1 MRPIKTIWYKLSI
14 KRKLMIFFSLIIVC
28 ISFLNLYTL
37 SNAFKYLKIYE
48 QDLIKNT
55 TIHNLQTS
63 IIENNADFE
72 NYIMYSEDSALNRF
86 NEKIPLIWSN
96 WNSVKETSNTNQN
109 ASFQIFAIRYAFMAY
124 LESVGKTRE
133 SMENSEDIFIDN
145 LLKSRR
151 INGYIENYLKELV
164 QIRLEEGSQLYSVQ
178 IEKVII
184 IRTISFLGIFF
195 ITILFLIFGTFFSD
209 SVTKPIRELA
219 SRSLKI
225 AEGDIAI
232 SNYNIPYQD
241 EIGILTSSFNK
252 MNTNIHEMIKSL
264 EDKVE
269 IEKRLREDELKI
281 SEMNQ
286 SLKEAQ
292 FLSLQSQINPH
303 FLFNTLN
310 TISRTSM
317 FEKASETVKLIES
330 LSNIFR
336 YTLNKQSHIV
346 TLAEEIDILNE
357 YMHIQNVRYGDR
369 LKFKTDINTDISKI
383 KLPYFT
389 LQPLVENAIKY
400 GIEPK
405 EDGGIIS
412 LTISSE
418 ANIVII
424 VIQDNGPGIPEKDL
438 NQLLSDNEFSTTR
451 DSTGIGIVNVRRRLN
466 MAFNNKSNFIIDS
479 SPKTGTIIT
488 IKLSGDL
495 NV

>member
-1 MRPIKTIWYKLSI
+1 MRTIKTIWYKLSI
-14 KRKLMIFFSLIIVC
+14 KRKLMIFFSLIVVC
-28 ISFLNLYTL
+28 ISLLNLYTL

-48 QDLIKNT
+48 QELIKNT

-72 NYIMYSEDSALNRF
+72 SYIMYSSDRALNRF
-86 NEKIPLIWSN
+86 NEKIPQIWSN
-96 WNSVKETSNTNQN
+96 WNSVKEISNTNKE
-109 ASFQIFAIRYAFMAY
+109 AGFQIFAIRYAFIAY
-124 LESVGKTRE
+124 LESVGKTLDFID
-133 SMENSEDIFIDN
+133 NSEDIFIDH

-151 INGYIENYLKELV
+151 INSYIENYLKELV
-164 QIRLEEGSQLYSVQ
+164 SIRLEEGSQLHSVQ
-178 IEKVII
+178 IKKVII
-184 IRTISFLGIFF
+184 IRTVSFLGIIF
-195 ITILFLIFGTFFSD
+195 ISILFMIFGTIYSE

-219 SRSLKI
+219 ARSLQI
-225 AEGDIAI
+225 AEGNIAI
-232 SNYNIPYQD
+232 SNYEVPYKD
-241 EIGILTSSFNK
+241 ELGTLTNSFNI
-252 MNTNIHEMIKSL
+252 MNTNIHKMIKSL
-264 EDKVE
+264 EGKVE

-317 FEKASETVKLIES
+317 FEKAPETVKLIES

-346 TLAEEIDILNE
+346 SLAEEIDILNE

-369 LKFKTDINTDISKI
+369 LLFKTHINTDTSKI

-389 LQPLVENAIKY
+389 LQPLLENAIKY

-405 EDGGIIS
+405 EEGGIIS
-412 LTISSE
+412 LTINSK
-418 ANIVII
+418 ANNVII
-424 VIQDNGPGIPEKDL
+424 VIQDNGPGIPEKIL
-438 NQLLSDNEFSTTR
+438 SQLLSDNDFFSAR
-451 DSTGIGIVNVRRRLN
+451 NSTGIGIANVRRRLN
-466 MAFNNKSNFIIDS
+466 LAFNNKSNFIIDS
-479 SPKTGTIIT
+479 SLKTGTMIT
-488 IKLSGDL
+488 IKLPGDL

>member
-1 MRPIKTIWYKLSI
+1 MRSIKTIWYKLSI
-14 KRKLMIFFSLIIVC
+14 KRKLMIFFSLIVVC

-72 NYIMYSEDSALNRF
+72 NYIMYSGDSTLNSF
-86 NEKIPLIWSN
+86 NEIIPQIWSN
-96 WNSVKETSNTNQN
+96 WNSVKETSSTNKE
-109 ASFQIFAIRYAFMAY
+109 ASFQIFAIRYAFIAY
-124 LESVGKTRE
+124 LESVYKTLE
-133 SMENSEDIFIDN
+133 FMVNSEDVFIHH

-164 QIRLEEGSQLYSVQ
+164 QIRLEEGSQLHSVQ
-178 IEKVII
+178 IEKVIL
-184 IRTISFLGIFF
+184 IRTISFLGIIF
-195 ITILFLIFGTFFSD
+195 ISILFLIFGTVFSE

-225 AEGDIAI
+225 AEGDIEI
-232 SNYNIPYQD
+232 SNYKIPYQD
-241 EIGILTSSFNK
+241 ELGILTNSFNK

-264 EDKVE
+264 EGKVE

-317 FEKASETVKLIES
+317 FEKAQETVKLIES

-346 TLAEEIDILNE
+346 SLSEEIDILNE

-369 LKFKTDINTDISKI
+369 LKFKTHINTDISKI

-389 LQPLVENAIKY
+389 LQPLLENAIKY

-405 EDGGIIS
+405 EEGGIIS
-412 LTISSE
+412 LTITSE
-418 ANIVII
+418 ANNIII
-424 VIQDNGPGIPEKDL
+424 VIKDNGPGIPEKKL
-438 NQLLSDNEFSTTR
+438 SQLLSDNDFLTTMG
-451 DSTGIGIVNVRRRLN
+451 STGIGIVNVRRRLN
-466 MAFNNKSNFIIDS
+466 LVFNNKSNFIIDS
-479 SPKTGTIIT
+479 SLNTGTTIT
-488 IKLSGDL
+488 IKLPGDL